1 MRAAP
6 PRACCRFAVEASLTP
21 SFPSVLTSAT
31 VHGGGGG
38 GGGGWSCLL
47 PLAKRIFVTPQ
58 TLVPSL
64 ADAPAEA
71 AASPPE
77 VRSADAQFKA
87 HCVGRAFM
95 P

>member
-1 MRAAP
+1 M
-6 PRACCRFAVEASLTP
+6 EASLTP
-21 SFPSVLTSAT
+21 SFSSVLTSTT

-38 GGGGWSCLL
+38 GWSCVL
-47 PLAKRIFVTPQ
+47 PLATRIFITPQ

-64 ADAPAEA
+64 EDAPAEA

-77 VRSADAQFKA
+77 VRSADHRAIQG

>member
-1 MRAAP
+1 
-6 PRACCRFAVEASLTP
+6 VEASLTP
-21 SFPSVLTSAT
+21 SFSSVLTSTT
-31 VHGGGGG
+31 VHGGGG

-47 PLAKRIFVTPQ
+47 PLAKRIFITPQ

-64 ADAPAEA
+64 EDAPAEA

-77 VRSADAQFKA
+77 VRSECRPLRDSRA